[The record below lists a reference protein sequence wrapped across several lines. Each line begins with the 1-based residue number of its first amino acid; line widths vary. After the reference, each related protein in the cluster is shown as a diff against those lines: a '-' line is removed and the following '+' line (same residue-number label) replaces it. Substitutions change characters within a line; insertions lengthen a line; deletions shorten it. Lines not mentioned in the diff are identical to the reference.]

1 MCGAPVVSYSLVR
14 RVLNRARREVPSRTL
29 PVHARPD
36 LERLGGAYGGWIVPA
51 DVLSRNSICWCAGVG
66 EDITFDLALIQ
77 RFGCQVW
84 GFDPTPRAVRHVET
98 HAASEPRY
106 HFIPVGLWSE
116 DTTMRFYAPRDV
128 SHVSHSIVNLQQTE
142 EGFDAPCR
150 SVRSLMEE
158 LNHTHL
164 DLLKLDVEGAEYV
177 VLDSLD
183 RDEIR
188 PRILCVEFDQPS
200 PLREVLAASRRLIA
214 RGYNL
219 VAIDGWNFTF
229 VRE

>member
-1 MCGAPVVSYSLVR
+1 M
-14 RVLNRARREVPSRTL
+14 L
-29 PVHARPD
+29 PVRARPD
-36 LERLGGAYGGWIVPA
+36 LEQLGSGYGGWIVPT
-51 DVLSRNSICWCAGVG
+51 DLLSRDSVCWCAGVG

-77 RFGCQVW
+77 RFGCHAW
-84 GFDPTPRAVRHVET
+84 GFDPTPRAVRHVKI
-98 HAASEPRY
+98 HAVHEPRY
-106 HFIPVGLWSE
+106 HFIPAGLWSE
-116 DTTMRFYAPRDV
+116 DTTMRFFAPQDS
-128 SHVSHSIVNLQQTE
+128 SHVSHSIVNLQRTE

-150 SVRSLMEE
+150 TVASLMKE
-158 LNHTHL
+158 LNHVRL

-183 RDEIR
+183 RDDIR
-188 PRILCVEFDQPS
+188 PLILCVEFDQPS

-229 VRE
+229 VSE